1 MTVEKRLFERLHDLK
16 LHVKNVLQENS
27 FMTQDLKFKE
37 EKIEKLLL
45 ELKNKE
51 HLIAEL
57 KNRMD
62 CLVKENKRLRA
73 SF

>member
-16 LHVKNVLQENS
+16 LHVKNVLQENT
-27 FMTQDLKFKE
+27 FMTQELKCKE
-37 EKIEKLLL
+37 EKILKLLL

-51 HLIAEL
+51 HLITEL

-73 SF
+73 S